1 MSSGVPPAMGGRP
14 RNVSMQFM
22 LAMLVGIGL
31 VLYIVYNFGSSSDSL
46 FMQNRSPSS
55 RPSEP
60 KASTPPSGQPSP
72 STEADP
78 KAAERAV
85 ADVRMAQAR
94 EKIAQARTQLQR
106 LKQQHAIWQS
116 RSATI
121 LGGDPGRRIAGSDKH
136 LNLAVELF
144 ERVPT
149 NDTGLVSWEQQ
160 LSVLAAPLDSGQA
173 HLELSPEFLRALDD
187 LGRQMTDASTQIE
200 RRLQLIEALTQ
211 ETGSLPPAPLTLE
224 ETLRNRQASTIR
236 AEAERL
242 ATVREKARREA
253 EEENAKRIEASE
265 RELVAAEAKRQEE
278 KLRAEKERI
287 EQLTAAEKTLA
298 AEEAKLRA
306 VEQRAIQEG
315 LKAEATR
322 VEAAIKEAQ
331 LEREFQRDLPDVKSY
346 LSPFI
351 SEGYGRRKSGK
362 GPMSLG
368 YLKGK
373 GALAESQDGIN
384 NLQLQATGTN
394 DRPLGAF
401 PGGFS
406 TNDVPGINKA
416 AELLRKYGDL
426 LVKKG
431 MLDE

>member
-1 MSSGVPPAMGGRP
+1 MSSGAPPALSSKP
-14 RNVSMQFM
+14 RNMSMQFM
-22 LAMLVGIGL
+22 LAVFVGIGL
-31 VLYIVYNFGSSSDSL
+31 VFYLVYQFDPQSKSALPKLPTSATPSTE
-46 FMQNRSPSS
+46 QKSPSES
-55 RPSEP
+55 PAPS
-60 KASTPPSGQPSP
+60 S
-72 STEADP
+72 EADP
-78 KAAERAV
+78 KAAERALV
-85 ADVRMAQAR
+85 DVRMAQAR

-121 LGGDPGRRIAGSDKH
+121 LAGDPGRRIAGSEQH

-160 LSVLAAPLDSGQA
+160 LSVLAAPLESGPA
-173 HLELSPEFLRALDD
+173 RLELSPEFLRALDD
-187 LGRQMTDASTQIE
+187 LGRQMTDATSQIE

-211 ETGSLPPAPLTLE
+211 ETGSMPPASLILE

-253 EEENAKRIEASE
+253 EQENAQRIAASE

-287 EQLTAAEKTLA
+287 EQLTAAEKTQA

-322 VEAAIKEAQ
+322 VEAAIKDAQ
-331 LEREFQRDLPDVKSY
+331 LEREFQRDLADIKSY

-368 YLKGK
+368 YLKSK
-373 GALAESQDGIN
+373 GALAESQNGIN
-384 NLQLQATGTN
+384 VLHLQATGTN
-394 DRPLGAF
+394 DRPLGSF
-401 PGGFS
+401 PGGYS
-406 TNDVPGINKA
+406 TNDVAGINKA